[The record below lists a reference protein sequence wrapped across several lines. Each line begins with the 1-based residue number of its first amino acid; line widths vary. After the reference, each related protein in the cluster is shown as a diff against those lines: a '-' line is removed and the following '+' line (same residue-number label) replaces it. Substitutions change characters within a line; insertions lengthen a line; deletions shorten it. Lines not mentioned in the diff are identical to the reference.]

1 MINIRTLKKI
11 TNNGG
16 LTLKDGKPITYKSG
30 WQVATEGIETTD
42 MVEAMKAIKAYG
54 GNCGIWFADGVWY
67 IDLSHRV
74 NTKREALEIGRA
86 CNQISVLRWRDMGLA
101 YCQTFCFG
109 WRATGHEVSSRA
121 TISLYYMSRLLSSIF
136 FCANYT
142 KIILIFCAKF
152 YLTSVGR
159 CVIL

>member
-101 YCQTFCFG
+101 YC
-109 WRATGHEVSSRA
+109 
-121 TISLYYMSRLLSSIF
+121 
-136 FCANYT
+136 
-142 KIILIFCAKF
+142 
-152 YLTSVGR
+152 
-159 CVIL
+159 